1 MGLSLL
7 ANTSIPLKY
16 WDQAFL
22 TATHLINH
30 TPTKVLDYD
39 TLLHHLL
46 GATPDYTTL
55 RVFGCACWPNIRP
68 YNTHKFQFLSLK
80 HTFLGYSNLHKGY
93 KYFNISTGRV
103 YISPAPTALRH
114 DCLTASP
121 STSAPQQSSQVVSAP
136 ASALIFVPNSVAAPA
151 PSEQNALRTRLQA
164 GIKKPKIFSDCTV
177 RYGNSCVAEEP
188 HNLSTA
194 LSDPNWEA
202 AMDDEFSAL
211 MRNQTWHLVP
221 PISGHNLND
230 CKWIYKMKRK
240 AGGSIDRYKARLV
253 AKGFKQCYG
262 VDYDDIFNPDVK
274 FTTIRLVLSLAVSQG
289 WSLCQLDVQN
299 AFLHGVL
306 EEDVYMKQHL
316 GFEDSSHPHYQCKWT
331 RPFMVS
337 SRLLVPGTPDSI

>member
-1 MGLSLL
+1 
-7 ANTSIPLKY
+7 
-16 WDQAFL
+16 
-22 TATHLINH
+22 
-30 TPTKVLDYD
+30 
-39 TLLHHLL
+39 
-46 GATPDYTTL
+46 
-55 RVFGCACWPNIRP
+55 
-68 YNTHKFQFLSLK
+68 
-80 HTFLGYSNLHKGY
+80 
-93 KYFNISTGRV
+93 
-103 YISPAPTALRH
+103 
-114 DCLTASP
+114 
-121 STSAPQQSSQVVSAP
+121 
-136 ASALIFVPNSVAAPA
+136 
-151 PSEQNALRTRLQA
+151 
-164 GIKKPKIFSDCTV
+164 
-177 RYGNSCVAEEP
+177 
-188 HNLSTA
+188 
-194 LSDPNWEA
+194 
-202 AMDDEFSAL
+202 

-240 AGGSIDRYKARLV
+240 AGGSINRYKARLV

-262 VDYDDIFNPDVK
+262 VDYDDIFSPDVK